1 MVTGR
6 ARRAQPG
13 SAAALAGVGLALL
26 ALSGPASAQE
36 GRYRIEGQGPEGAY
50 RGSAELR
57 RLADGWA
64 LAFRTF
70 TRDGRER
77 FGRARASSQRG
88 ALVFALREERLEG
101 RLRTVPGERGLV
113 AAYVDPRA
121 RASEGE
127 PALIRRERWEPNAG
141 ALVPVIVVVLGGDE
155 RFPGVTAAQAREA
168 QTWIL
173 AQLEATFAPLGLE
186 FVGLTGEPV
195 VVPGAPFDR
204 NEDGALSRVEVR
216 GVRDELERR
225 GLKRPG
231 RVVLVL
237 TAAGFVHGACRGWT
251 LGDAPATP
259 NTLGDPNDN
268 FSLLGLRYL
277 DPSRYHTVAHEV
289 GHQLGLDDLNPRNRE
304 LLDEPRRDDHL
315 MLSGGVGIHLDP
327 VVAALL
333 RRTVV
338 DRFPL
343 HGLEG
348 RREALRPEGEA
359 PPEEETGLPPPEQG
373 PPGER

>member
-1 MVTGR
+1 MRGSVPTARAKR
-6 ARRAQPG
+6 ARPVAT
-13 SAAALAGVGLALL
+13 AAFALL
-26 ALSGPASAQE
+26 ALAGPAWAQE
-36 GRYRIEGQGPEGAY
+36 GRYRIDGQGPEGRY
-50 RGSAELR
+50 HGSAELR
-57 RLADGWA
+57 RTADGWA

-70 TRDGRER
+70 GPNGRER
-77 FGRARASSQRG
+77 MGRARASSQRG
-88 ALVFALREERLEG
+88 GLVFALREERLEG
-101 RLRTVPGERGLV
+101 RLRTVPGERGLL
-113 AAYVDPRA
+113 AAYVDLRA
-121 RASEGE
+121 RPTEGE
-127 PALIRRERWEPNAG
+127 PSLVRRERWEPNAA
-141 ALVPVIVVVLGGDE
+141 ALVPVIVVALDGDE
-155 RFPGVTAAQAREA
+155 RFAGVTPAQAREA

-186 FVGLTGEPV
+186 FVGLTAEPAAV
-195 VVPGAPFDR
+195 AGAAYDA
-204 NEDGALSRVEVR
+204 NEDGALSRAEVE
-216 GVRDELERR
+216 GVRDDLERR

-237 TAAGFVHGACRGWT
+237 TAAGFVHGSCRGWT
-251 LGDAPATP
+251 LGDAPASP
-259 NTLGDPNDN
+259 STLGDPNDN

-304 LLDEPRRDDHL
+304 LLAEPRRDDHL

-327 VVAALL
+327 EVTTLL
-333 RRTVV
+333 RRTVI

-348 RREALRPEGEA
+348 RREALRPEGKA
-359 PPEEETGLPPPEQG
+359 PPEEEIGLPPPEQG